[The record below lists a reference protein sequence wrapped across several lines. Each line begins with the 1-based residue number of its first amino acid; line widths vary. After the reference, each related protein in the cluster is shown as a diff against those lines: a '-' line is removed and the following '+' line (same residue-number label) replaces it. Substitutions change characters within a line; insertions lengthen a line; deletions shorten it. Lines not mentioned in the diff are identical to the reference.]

1 MAQSFGRPHNTIVH
15 PLGLIFGFLAL
26 GTVLLDAFE
35 TIILPRRAS
44 GKIRLT
50 RLFYVLTWGPWSAVV
65 SRFQNRRM
73 RETGFSFYGPLS
85 LLFLMALWAVGLVF
99 GFGLMF
105 YGLGAPLHDP
115 LGLHPLH
122 TAIYISGTT
131 LFTLGIGDIIPL
143 NHWARDLVIFE
154 AGTGLGFVAVVIG
167 YLPVLYQAF
176 SRREGSIALLD
187 ARAGSP
193 PTASELL
200 RRHAS
205 DGGNDALVAL
215 LAEWERWSA
224 EMLES
229 HISYPLLCY
238 FRSQHDNQSWLS
250 AVTAILDTCAVLL
263 SIVDCSACRQA
274 RLTFAMARHTVVD
287 LLLVF
292 GMKPANPAGMKPA
305 PPAKPGTPN
314 AASAPG
320 NEENVSAA
328 NRLAEPELV
337 RLTEVL
343 CKAGYRLRL
352 EPERLA
358 LLRKLR
364 WMYEGQVIALSDYL
378 CMPLPRFVTDTPG
391 RDTWMLVNNILE
403 LYSVQPQATDED
415 THAATLMARTREIF
429 ADEPHAF

>member
-1 MAQSFGRPHNTIVH
+1 VH
-15 PLGLIFGFLAL
+15 PLGLIFGLLAI

-50 RLFYVLTWGPWSAVV
+50 RLFYVLTWRPWAAVV
-65 SRFQNRRM
+65 SRYRNRRL

-85 LLFLMALWAVGLVF
+85 LLFLMALWAFGLVF
-99 GFGLMF
+99 GFGFMF

-122 TAIYISGTT
+122 TGIYISGTT
-131 LFTLGIGDIIPL
+131 LFTLGLGDVTPL
-143 NHWARDLVIFE
+143 NHWARDLVVIE
-154 AGTGLGFVAVVIG
+154 AGMGLGFVAVVIG

-187 ARAGSP
+187 GRAGSP

-205 DGGNDALVAL
+205 DGGNDALVVL

-250 AVTAILDTCAVLL
+250 AIAAILDTCAVLL
-263 SIVDCSACRQA
+263 SIVECSACRQA

-292 GMKPANPAGMKPA
+292 NMKPDAMPKPPVPGAA
-305 PPAKPGTPN
+305 PDSQHDGKDVVT
-314 AASAPG
+314 
-320 NEENVSAA
+320 
-328 NRLAEPELV
+328 RLSEPELV
-337 RLTEVL
+337 KLTEVL

-364 WMYEGQVIALSDYL
+364 WMYEGQILALSRHL
-378 CMPLPRFVTDTPG
+378 HMPLPPFVTETPG
-391 RDTWMLVNNILE
+391 RDTWMLVNNLLE

>member
-1 MAQSFGRPHNTIVH
+1 MH
-15 PLGLIFGFLAL
+15 PLGLIFGLLAI

-35 TIILPRRAS
+35 TIILPRRAI

-50 RLFYVLTWGPWSAVV
+50 RFFYVVTWRPWSAVV
-65 SRFQNRRM
+65 ARFQNRRL

-85 LLFLMALWAVGLVF
+85 LLLLMALWAVGLVF

-105 YGLGAPLHDP
+105 WGLGAPLHDQ
-115 LGLHPLH
+115 LGLNPLH
-122 TAIYISGTT
+122 SAIYLSGTT
-131 LFTLGIGDIIPL
+131 LFTLGIGDVTPL
-143 NHWARDLVIFE
+143 NHWARDLVIAE

-187 ARAGSP
+187 GRAGSP

-205 DGGNDALVAL
+205 DGGNDALVTL

-229 HISYPLLCY
+229 HISYSLLCY

-250 AVTAILDTCAVLL
+250 AITAILDTCAVLL
-263 SIVDCSACRQA
+263 SIVECSACRQA

-292 GMKPANPAGMKPA
+292 DMKPVAMPNPALHGSAQSSDA
-305 PPAKPGTPN
+305 PKDNP
-314 AASAPG
+314 S
-320 NEENVSAA
+320 
-328 NRLAEPELV
+328 RLSEPELV

-364 WMYEGQVIALSDYL
+364 WMYEGQVVALSRHL
-378 CMPLPRFVTDTPG
+378 CMPLPSFVKEEPG
-391 RDTWMLVNNILE
+391 RDTWMLVNNLLE

-415 THAATLMARTREIF
+415 THAANLMARTREIF

>member
-1 MAQSFGRPHNTIVH
+1 MHPFGLI
-15 PLGLIFGFLAL
+15 LGLLAI

-50 RLFYVLTWGPWSAVV
+50 RVFYVLTWRPWSAVV
-65 SRFQNRRM
+65 GRFTNRRL

-85 LLFLMALWAVGLVF
+85 LLFLMALWAAGLVF
-99 GFGLMF
+99 GFGLIF

-115 LGLHPLH
+115 MGLHPLH
-122 TAIYISGTT
+122 TGIYISGTT
-131 LFTLGIGDIIPL
+131 LFTLGLGDIIPI
-143 NHWARDLVIFE
+143 NHWARDLVIIE

-193 PTASELL
+193 PAASELL

-205 DGGNDALVAL
+205 DGGHEALVVL

-263 SIVDCSACRQA
+263 SIVDCTACRQA

-292 GMKPANPAGMKPA
+292 GMKPAAL
-305 PPAKPGTPN
+305 AKSSSTE
-314 AASAPG
+314 AASQNG
-320 NEENVSAA
+320 KAA
-328 NRLAEPELV
+328 VNRLPEPELV

-364 WMYEGQVIALSDYL
+364 WMYEGQVIALSNYL
-378 CMPLPRFVTDTPG
+378 AMPLPRFVIEAPG
-391 RDTWMLVNNILE
+391 RDTWMLVSNLLE
-403 LYSVQPQATDED
+403 LYSAQPQATDED
-415 THAATLMARTREIF
+415 THAATVMARTREIF

>member
-1 MAQSFGRPHNTIVH
+1 MH
-15 PLGLIFGFLAL
+15 PLGLILGLL
-26 GTVLLDAFE
+26 TIGTVLLDAFE

-50 RLFYVLTWGPWSAVV
+50 RLFYVITWRPWAAVV
-65 SRFQNRRM
+65 SRYSNRRL

-85 LLFLMALWAVGLVF
+85 LLLLIALWAAGLVL
-99 GFGLMF
+99 GFGLIF
-105 YGLGAPLHDP
+105 YGLGPPLHDP

-131 LFTLGIGDIIPL
+131 LFTLGLGDIIPL
-143 NHWARDLVIFE
+143 NHWARDLVIIE

-187 ARAGSP
+187 GRAGSP

-205 DGGNDALVAL
+205 DGGNDALVDL
-215 LAEWERWSA
+215 LDEWERWSA

-250 AVTAILDTCAVLL
+250 AITAILDTCAVLL
-263 SIVDCSACRQA
+263 SIVECSACRQA

-292 GMKPANPAGMKPA
+292 NMQPVAMPNPSVPGSSPSGAA
-305 PPAKPGTPN
+305 PDNKKDGKEMAT
-314 AASAPG
+314 
-320 NEENVSAA
+320 
-328 NRLAEPELV
+328 RLSEPELV

-364 WMYEGQVIALSDYL
+364 WMYEGQVLVLSQYL
-378 CMPLPRFVTDTPG
+378 HMPLPSFVTEKPG
-391 RDTWMLVNNILE
+391 RDTWMLVNNLLE
-403 LYSVQPQATDED
+403 LYSVQQQATDED

>member
-1 MAQSFGRPHNTIVH
+1 VH
-15 PLGLIFGFLAL
+15 PIGLILGLLAL

-44 GKIRLT
+44 GKVRLT
-50 RLFYVLTWGPWSAVV
+50 RIFYMLTWGPWSAVV
-65 SRFQNRRM
+65 GSIRNRRL

-85 LLFLMALWAVGLVF
+85 LLLLIALWAVGLVF
-99 GFGLMF
+99 GFALLF
-105 YGLGAPLHDP
+105 YGIGSPLHDP
-115 LGLHPLH
+115 LGLHPLR
-122 TAIYISGTT
+122 TAMYVSGTT
-131 LFTLGIGDIIPL
+131 LFTLGLGDVTPL
-143 NHWARDLVIFE
+143 SHWARDIIIVE
-154 AGTGLGFVAVVIG
+154 SGTGLGFIAVVIG

-205 DGGNDALVAL
+205 DGGHDALVEL
-215 LAEWERWSA
+215 LVEWERWSA

-250 AVTAILDTCAVLL
+250 ALTAILDTCALLL
-263 SIVDCSACRQA
+263 SVVECPASRQA

-292 GMKPANPAGMKPA
+292 ALTPAEIAKPAL
-305 PPAKPGTPN
+305 PGTTP
-314 AASAPG
+314 ASQ
-320 NEENVSAA
+320 NVHDRPS
-328 NRLAEPELV
+328 RLPEAELV
-337 RLTEVL
+337 KLTDVL
-343 CKAGYRLRL
+343 CKSGYRLRL

-358 LLRKLR
+358 LFRKLR
-364 WMYEGQVIALSDYL
+364 WMYEGHVVRLSQHL
-378 CMPLPRFVTDTPG
+378 SMPLPPFVTEIPG
-391 RDTWMLVNNILE
+391 RDTWMLVSNLLE
-403 LYSVQPQATDED
+403 LYAKRGQATDED
-415 THAATLMARTREIF
+415 THAADLMARTREIF
-429 ADEPHAF
+429 VDEPHAF

>member
-1 MAQSFGRPHNTIVH
+1 VH
-15 PLGLIFGFLAL
+15 PLGLILGLLAI

-50 RLFYVLTWGPWSAVV
+50 RLFYVLTWRPWAAVV
-65 SRFQNRRM
+65 SRYSNRRL

-85 LLFLMALWAVGLVF
+85 LLLLIALWAAGLVL
-99 GFGLMF
+99 GFGLIF
-105 YGLGAPLHDP
+105 YGLGPPLHDP

-131 LFTLGIGDIIPL
+131 LFTLGLGDIIPL
-143 NHWARDLVIFE
+143 NHWARDLVIIE

-187 ARAGSP
+187 GRAGSP

-205 DGGNDALVAL
+205 DGGNDALVDL
-215 LAEWERWSA
+215 LDEWERWSA

-250 AVTAILDTCAVLL
+250 AITAILDTCAVLL
-263 SIVDCSACRQA
+263 SIVECSACRQA

-292 GMKPANPAGMKPA
+292 NMQPIPMPKPLPPGAAPAAGATDPKDVPM
-305 PPAKPGTPN
+305 
-314 AASAPG
+314 
-320 NEENVSAA
+320 
-328 NRLAEPELV
+328 RLTEPELV
-337 RLTEVL
+337 QLTEVL

-364 WMYEGQVIALSDYL
+364 WMYEGHVLVLSQYL
-378 CMPLPRFVTDTPG
+378 HMPLPSFVTEKPG
-391 RDTWMLVNNILE
+391 RDTWMLVNNLLE

>member
-1 MAQSFGRPHNTIVH
+1 VH
-15 PLGLIFGFLAL
+15 TLGLIFGLLAI

-44 GKIRLT
+44 GKVRLT

-105 YGLGAPLHDP
+105 YGLGTPLHDP
-115 LGLHPLH
+115 LGRHPLH

-131 LFTLGIGDIIPL
+131 LFTLGLGDIIPL

-205 DGGNDALVAL
+205 DAGNDALVAL

-292 GMKPANPAGMKPA
+292 GMKPAE
-305 PPAKPGTPN
+305 PAKP
-314 AASAPG
+314 SAPG
-320 NEENVSAA
+320 AA
-328 NRLAEPELV
+328 TATANKDDKYAVNRLPEPELV

-364 WMYEGQVIALSDYL
+364 WMYEGQVIVLSDYL
-378 CMPLPRFVTDTPG
+378 SLPLPRFVTETPG

-403 LYSVQPQATDED
+403 LYSTQPQTTDED
-415 THAATLMARTREIF
+415 THAAMVMARTREIF

>member
-1 MAQSFGRPHNTIVH
+1 VH
-15 PLGLIFGFLAL
+15 PIGLILGLLAI

-44 GKIRLT
+44 GKVRLT
-50 RLFYVLTWGPWSAVV
+50 RFFYVLTWRPWSTVV
-65 SRFQNRRM
+65 ARFQNRRL

-85 LLFLMALWAVGLVF
+85 LLLLMALWAVGLVF

-105 YGLGAPLHDP
+105 WGLGAPLHDQ
-115 LGLHPLH
+115 LGLNPLH
-122 TAIYISGTT
+122 SAIYLSGTT
-131 LFTLGIGDIIPL
+131 LFTLGIGDVTPL
-143 NHWARDLVIFE
+143 NHWARDLVIIE

-187 ARAGSP
+187 GRAGSP

-205 DGGNDALVAL
+205 DGGNDALVDL

-229 HISYPLLCY
+229 HISYSLLCY

-250 AVTAILDTCAVLL
+250 AITAILDTCAILL
-263 SIVDCSACRQA
+263 SIVECSACRQA
-274 RLTFAMARHTVVD
+274 RLTFAIARHTAVD

-292 GMKPANPAGMKPA
+292 DMQPVAMPTPA
-305 PPAKPGTPN
+305 PPG
-314 AASAPG
+314 SALPAD
-320 NEENVSAA
+320 VPRDDLS
-328 NRLAEPELV
+328 RLSEPELV

-364 WMYEGQVIALSDYL
+364 WMYEGQVLALSRYL
-378 CMPLPRFVTDTPG
+378 RMPLPSFVKEAPG
-391 RDTWMLVNNILE
+391 RDTWMLVNNLLE
-403 LYSVQPQATDED
+403 LYSVQPQTTDED

>member
-1 MAQSFGRPHNTIVH
+1 MH
-15 PLGLIFGFLAL
+15 PLGLILGILAI

-50 RLFYVLTWGPWSAVV
+50 RLFYVLTWGPWAAVV
-65 SRFQNRRM
+65 SRYRNRRL

-85 LLFLMALWAVGLVF
+85 LLLLMALWAVGLVV

-115 LGLHPLH
+115 LGLHPLR
-122 TAIYISGTT
+122 TGIYVSGTT
-131 LFTLGIGDIIPL
+131 LFTLGIGDVVPL
-143 NHWARDLVIFE
+143 NHWARDLIIIE
-154 AGTGLGFVAVVIG
+154 AGMGLGFVAVVIG

-187 ARAGSP
+187 GRAGSP
-193 PTASELL
+193 PTAGELL

-205 DGGNDALVAL
+205 DGGNDALVDL
-215 LAEWERWSA
+215 LAEWERWCA
-224 EMLES
+224 ELLES

-250 AVTAILDTCAVLL
+250 ALTAVLDTCAVLL

-292 GMKPANPAGMKPA
+292 GMQPVAMPKPSPPGTPA
-305 PPAKPGTPN
+305 PPDQKD
-314 AASAPG
+314 APT
-320 NEENVSAA
+320 
-328 NRLAEPELV
+328 RLTEPELI

-364 WMYEGQVIALSDYL
+364 WMYEGQVVALSRYL
-378 CMPLPRFVTDTPG
+378 CMPLPPFVTETPG
-391 RDTWMLVNNILE
+391 RDTWMLVNNLLE
-403 LYSVQPQATDED
+403 LYTTPAQASDED

>member
-1 MAQSFGRPHNTIVH
+1 MH
-15 PLGLIFGFLAL
+15 PIGLIFGLLAI

-50 RLFYVLTWGPWSAVV
+50 RLFYVLTWGPWAAVV
-65 SRFQNRRM
+65 GRFRNRRL
-73 RETGFSFYGPLS
+73 RESGFSFYGPLS

-122 TAIYISGTT
+122 TGIYISGTT
-131 LFTLGIGDIIPL
+131 LFTLGLGDIIPL
-143 NHWARDLVIFE
+143 NHWARDLVIIE

-187 ARAGSP
+187 GRAGSP

-200 RRHAS
+200 RRHAT
-205 DGGNDALVAL
+205 DGDNDALIAL

-263 SIVDCSACRQA
+263 SIVECSACRQA

-292 GMKPANPAGMKPA
+292 GMKPVAMPKPA
-305 PPAKPGTPN
+305 LPGSPAPVDVPKEM
-314 AASAPG
+314 AADMAT
-320 NEENVSAA
+320 
-328 NRLAEPELV
+328 RLSEPELV

-364 WMYEGQVIALSDYL
+364 WMYEGQVVALSRYL
-378 CMPLPRFVTDTPG
+378 CMPLPPLVTETPG
-391 RDTWMLVNNILE
+391 RDTWMLVHNLLE
-403 LYSVQPQATDED
+403 LYSAQPQATDED

>member
-1 MAQSFGRPHNTIVH
+1 VH
-15 PLGLIFGFLAL
+15 PFGLILGLLAI

-50 RLFYVLTWGPWSAVV
+50 RVFYVLTWRPWSAVV
-65 SRFQNRRM
+65 GRFTNRRL

-85 LLFLMALWAVGLVF
+85 LLFLMALWAAGLVF
-99 GFGLMF
+99 GFGLIF

-115 LGLHPLH
+115 MGLHPLH
-122 TAIYISGTT
+122 TGIYISGTT
-131 LFTLGIGDIIPL
+131 LFTLGLGDIIPI
-143 NHWARDLVIFE
+143 NHWARDLVIIE

-193 PTASELL
+193 PAASELL

-205 DGGNDALVAL
+205 DGGHEALVVL

-263 SIVDCSACRQA
+263 SIVDCTACRQA

-292 GMKPANPAGMKPA
+292 GMKPAAL
-305 PPAKPGTPN
+305 AKSSSTE
-314 AASAPG
+314 AASQNG
-320 NEENVSAA
+320 KAA
-328 NRLAEPELV
+328 VNRLPEPELV

-364 WMYEGQVIALSDYL
+364 WMYEGQVIALSNYL
-378 CMPLPRFVTDTPG
+378 AMPLPRFVIEKPG
-391 RDTWMLVNNILE
+391 RDTWMLVSNLLE
-403 LYSVQPQATDED
+403 LYSAQPQATDED
-415 THAATLMARTREIF
+415 THAATVMARTREIF

>member
-1 MAQSFGRPHNTIVH
+1 MH
-15 PLGLIFGFLAL
+15 PVGLIFGLLAI

-50 RLFYVLTWGPWSAVV
+50 RLFYLTTWRPWSAVV

-85 LLFLMALWAVGLVF
+85 LLFLMALWAAGLVF
-99 GFGLMF
+99 GFGLVF

-115 LGLHPLH
+115 MGLHPLR
-122 TAIYISGTT
+122 TGIYISGTT
-131 LFTLGIGDIIPL
+131 LFTLGIGDVIPL
-143 NHWARDLVIFE
+143 NHWARDLVIIE
-154 AGTGLGFVAVVIG
+154 AGCGLGFVAVVIG

-205 DGGNDALVAL
+205 DGGNEALVTL

-263 SIVDCSACRQA
+263 SIVDCTACRQA

-292 GMKPANPAGMKPA
+292 NLKPAQPAGMKPA
-305 PPAKPGTPN
+305 AGAAATSRKDEKD
-314 AASAPG
+314 AAS
-320 NEENVSAA
+320 
-328 NRLAEPELV
+328 RLPEPELV

-364 WMYEGQVIALSDYL
+364 WMYEGQVVALSDFL
-378 CMPLPRFVTDTPG
+378 CMPLPRFVTETPG
-391 RDTWMLVNNILE
+391 RDTWTLVSNILE
-403 LYSVQPQATDED
+403 LYSAQPQATDED
-415 THAATLMARTREIF
+415 THAAMLMARTREIF
-429 ADEPHAF
+429 AEEPHAF

>member
-1 MAQSFGRPHNTIVH
+1 VH
-15 PLGLIFGFLAL
+15 PVGLIFGLLAI

-50 RLFYVLTWGPWSAVV
+50 WLFYQITWRPWSAVV
-65 SRFQNRRM
+65 SRFQNRRL

-85 LLFLMALWAVGLVF
+85 LLLLMALWAAGLVF
-99 GFGLMF
+99 GFGLIF

-115 LGLHPLH
+115 LGLHPLR
-122 TAIYISGTT
+122 TGIYISGTT
-131 LFTLGIGDIIPL
+131 LFTLGIGDVIPL
-143 NHWARDLVIFE
+143 NHWARDLVIIE
-154 AGTGLGFVAVVIG
+154 AGCGLGFVAVVIG

-205 DGGNDALVAL
+205 DGGNEALVTL

-274 RLTFAMARHTVVD
+274 RLTFALARHTVVD

-292 GMKPANPAGMKPA
+292 GLEAAKPAAMPKPVGSQQTTA
-305 PPAKPGTPN
+305 DNGRQQQMTADINGPQRAIST
-314 AASAPG
+314 S
-320 NEENVSAA
+320 ET
-328 NRLAEPELV
+328 NRLPEAELV

-364 WMYEGQVIALSDYL
+364 WMYEGQVVALSEYL
-378 CMPLPRFVTDTPG
+378 CMPLPRFVTETPG
-391 RDTWMLVNNILE
+391 RDTWMLVSNILE
-403 LYSVQPQATDED
+403 LYSAQPQATDED
-415 THAATLMARTREIF
+415 THAAMLMARTREIF

>member
-1 MAQSFGRPHNTIVH
+1 VGR
-15 PLGLIFGFLAL
+15 F
-26 GTVLLDAFE
+26 
-35 TIILPRRAS
+35 R
-44 GKIRLT
+44 
-50 RLFYVLTWGPWSAVV
+50 
-65 SRFQNRRM
+65 NRRL

-85 LLFLMALWAVGLVF
+85 LLLLMALWAVGLVF
-99 GFGLMF
+99 GFGFMF
-105 YGLGAPLHDP
+105 WGLGAPLHDQ
-115 LGLHPLH
+115 LGLHPLR
-122 TAIYISGTT
+122 TAIYLSGTT
-131 LFTLGIGDIIPL
+131 LFTLGIGDVTPL
-143 NHWARDLVIFE
+143 NHWARDLVITE

-167 YLPVLYQAF
+167 YLPILYQAF
-176 SRREGSIALLD
+176 SRREGPIALLD
-187 ARAGSP
+187 GRAGSP
-193 PTASELL
+193 PTVSELL
-200 RRHAS
+200 RRNAS
-205 DGGNDALVAL
+205 DGGNDALIAL

-263 SIVDCSACRQA
+263 SIVECSACRQA

-292 GMKPANPAGMKPA
+292 GMQPVAMPKPSPAGATPD
-305 PPAKPGTPN
+305 AKSDAGKGAKDT
-314 AASAPG
+314 S
-320 NEENVSAA
+320 S
-328 NRLAEPELV
+328 RLSEAELV

-364 WMYEGQVIALSDYL
+364 WMYEGQVLALSRFL
-378 CMPLPRFVTDTPG
+378 SMPLPSFVTETPG
-391 RDTWMLVNNILE
+391 RDTWMLVNNLLE
-403 LYSVQPQATDED
+403 LYSTQPQATDED

>member
-1 MAQSFGRPHNTIVH
+1 MHS
-15 PLGLIFGFLAL
+15 LGLIFGLLAI

-50 RLFYVLTWGPWSAVV
+50 RLFYVLTWHPWSAVV
-65 SRFQNRRM
+65 ARFQNRRL
-73 RETGFSFYGPLS
+73 RESGFSFYGPLS
-85 LLFLMALWAVGLVF
+85 LLLLMALWAVGLVF

-105 YGLGAPLHDP
+105 WGLGAPLHDQ
-115 LGLHPLH
+115 LGLNPLH
-122 TAIYISGTT
+122 SAIYLSGTT
-131 LFTLGIGDIIPL
+131 LFTLGIGDVTPL
-143 NHWARDLVIFE
+143 NHWARDLVIIE

-187 ARAGSP
+187 GRAGSP

-205 DGGNDALVAL
+205 DGGNDALVTL

-250 AVTAILDTCAVLL
+250 AITAILDTCAVLL
-263 SIVDCSACRQA
+263 SIVECSACRQA
-274 RLTFAMARHTVVD
+274 RLTFAIARHTVVD

-292 GMKPANPAGMKPA
+292 DMQPDVMPKPA
-305 PPAKPGTPN
+305 PPG
-314 AASAPG
+314 SAPPG
-320 NEENVSAA
+320 DVSKT
-328 NRLAEPELV
+328 RLSEPELV

-364 WMYEGQVIALSDYL
+364 WMYEGQVVALSRHL
-378 CMPLPRFVTDTPG
+378 CMPLPTFVKDQPG
-391 RDTWMLVNNILE
+391 RDTWMLVNNLLE

-415 THAATLMARTREIF
+415 THAANLMARTREIF

>member
-1 MAQSFGRPHNTIVH
+1 VH
-15 PLGLIFGFLAL
+15 PIGLIFGLLAI

-44 GKIRLT
+44 GKVRLT
-50 RLFYVLTWGPWSAVV
+50 RLFYGLTWRPWAAVV
-65 SRFQNRRM
+65 SRYSNRRL

-85 LLFLMALWAVGLVF
+85 LLFLIALWAVGLLF

-105 YGLGAPLHDP
+105 WGLGAALHDQ

-122 TAIYISGTT
+122 SAIYLSGTT
-131 LFTLGIGDIIPL
+131 LFTLGLGDVTPL
-143 NHWARDLVIFE
+143 NHWARDLVIAE
-154 AGTGLGFVAVVIG
+154 AGTGLGFVALVIG

-187 ARAGSP
+187 GRAGSP

-205 DGGNDALVAL
+205 DGGNDALVDL

-250 AVTAILDTCAVLL
+250 AITAILDTSAVLL
-263 SIVDCSACRQA
+263 SIVECSACRQA

-292 GMKPANPAGMKPA
+292 NMQPVAMPKPPV
-305 PPAKPGTPN
+305 PGSVPDISPDRKKT
-314 AASAPG
+314 AT
-320 NEENVSAA
+320 
-328 NRLAEPELV
+328 RLSEPELV

-364 WMYEGQVIALSDYL
+364 WMYEGQVLALSRYL
-378 CMPLPRFVTDTPG
+378 CMPLPSFVTETPG
-391 RDTWMLVNNILE
+391 RDTWMLVNNLLE
-403 LYSVQPQATDED
+403 LYSMQPQATDED
-415 THAATLMARTREIF
+415 THAATVMARTREIF

>member
-1 MAQSFGRPHNTIVH
+1 MALSFGRPHNTIVH

-65 SRFQNRRM
+65 GRFQNRRM

-131 LFTLGIGDIIPL
+131 LFTLGLGDIIPL

-250 AVTAILDTCAVLL
+250 SVTAILDTCAVLL

-292 GMKPANPAGMKPA
+292 GMKPGNPNPV
-305 PPAKPGTPN
+305 
-314 AASAPG
+314 SAPG
-320 NEENVSAA
+320 NHEDVSAA
-328 NRLAEPELV
+328 NRLPEPELV

-378 CMPLPRFVTDTPG
+378 YMPLPRFVAETPG

-415 THAATLMARTREIF
+415 THAATRMARTREIF

>member
-1 MAQSFGRPHNTIVH
+1 MH
-15 PLGLIFGFLAL
+15 PLGLIFGLLAI

-50 RLFYVLTWGPWSAVV
+50 RLFYVLTWHPWSTVV
-65 SRFQNRRM
+65 TRFQNRRL

-85 LLFLMALWAVGLVF
+85 LLLLMGLWAVGLVF

-105 YGLGAPLHDP
+105 WGLGAQLHDQ
-115 LGLHPLH
+115 LGLHPLRS
-122 TAIYISGTT
+122 AIYLSGTT
-131 LFTLGIGDIIPL
+131 LFTLGIGDVTPL
-143 NHWARDLVIFE
+143 NHWARDLVIIE

-167 YLPVLYQAF
+167 YLPILYQAF

-187 ARAGSP
+187 GRAGSP

-205 DGGNDALVAL
+205 DGGNDALVTL

-250 AVTAILDTCAVLL
+250 AITAILDTCAVLL
-263 SIVDCSACRQA
+263 SIVECSACRQA

-292 GMKPANPAGMKPA
+292 DMQPVAMPKPAASGSAQPSDVPKDNP
-305 PPAKPGTPN
+305 
-314 AASAPG
+314 S
-320 NEENVSAA
+320 
-328 NRLAEPELV
+328 RLSEPELV

-364 WMYEGQVIALSDYL
+364 WMYEGQVITLSRYL
-378 CMPLPRFVTDTPG
+378 CMSLPSFVKEEPG
-391 RDTWMLVNNILE
+391 RDTWMLVNNLLE

>member
-1 MAQSFGRPHNTIVH
+1 VH
-15 PLGLIFGFLAL
+15 PLGLIFGLLAI

-50 RLFYVLTWGPWSAVV
+50 RLFYVLTWRPWSTVV
-65 SRFQNRRM
+65 ARYQNRRL

-85 LLFLMALWAVGLVF
+85 LLLLMALWAVGLVF

-105 YGLGAPLHDP
+105 WGLGAPLHDQ

-122 TAIYISGTT
+122 TAIYLSGTT
-131 LFTLGIGDIIPL
+131 LFTLGIGDVTPL
-143 NHWARDLVIFE
+143 NHWARDLVIIE

-187 ARAGSP
+187 GRAGSP

-200 RRHAS
+200 RRHGT
-205 DGGNDALVAL
+205 DGGNDDLVTL

-250 AVTAILDTCAVLL
+250 AITAILDTCAVLL
-263 SIVDCSACRQA
+263 SIVECSACRQA

-292 GMKPANPAGMKPA
+292 DMQPVAMPKPALPGSSQPADAPKDNP
-305 PPAKPGTPN
+305 
-314 AASAPG
+314 S
-320 NEENVSAA
+320 
-328 NRLAEPELV
+328 RLSEPELV

-352 EPERLA
+352 EPDRLA

-364 WMYEGQVIALSDYL
+364 WMYEGQVVALSRYL
-378 CMPLPRFVTDTPG
+378 WMPLPSFVKDEPG
-391 RDTWMLVNNILE
+391 RDTWMLVNNLLE
-403 LYSVQPQATDED
+403 LYSVQPQTTDED
-415 THAATLMARTREIF
+415 THAANLMARTREIF

>member
-1 MAQSFGRPHNTIVH
+1 MH
-15 PLGLIFGFLAL
+15 PLGLILGLFAI

-50 RLFYVLTWGPWSAVV
+50 WLFYALTWRPWAAVV
-65 SRFQNRRM
+65 SRYSNRRL

-85 LLFLMALWAVGLVF
+85 LLFLMALWAAGLVLGF
-99 GFGLMF
+99 GFMF
-105 YGLGAPLHDP
+105 WGLGAPLHDP

-131 LFTLGIGDIIPL
+131 LFTLGLGDIIPL
-143 NHWARDLVIFE
+143 NHWARDLVIIE

-187 ARAGSP
+187 GRAGSP

-205 DGGNDALVAL
+205 DGGNDALVEL

-263 SIVDCSACRQA
+263 SIVECSACRQA

-292 GMKPANPAGMKPA
+292 NLQPVAMPKPPLPGSGSGSGSST
-305 PPAKPGTPN
+305 PPDGKRDGQDT
-314 AASAPG
+314 
-320 NEENVSAA
+320 VT
-328 NRLAEPELV
+328 RLSEPELV

-364 WMYEGQVIALSDYL
+364 WMYEGQVLALSRYL
-378 CMPLPRFVTDTPG
+378 HMPLPPFVTDVPG
-391 RDTWMLVNNILE
+391 RDTWMLVNNLLE
-403 LYSVQPQATDED
+403 LYSAQPQATDED

>member
-1 MAQSFGRPHNTIVH
+1 MH
-15 PLGLIFGFLAL
+15 PVGLIFGLLAI

-85 LLFLMALWAVGLVF
+85 LLFLMALWAAGLVF
-99 GFGLMF
+99 GFGLVF

-115 LGLHPLH
+115 MGLHPLR
-122 TAIYISGTT
+122 TGIYVSGTT
-131 LFTLGIGDIIPL
+131 LFTLGIGDVIPL
-143 NHWARDLVIFE
+143 NHWARDLVIIE

-205 DGGNDALVAL
+205 DGGNEALVTL

-263 SIVDCSACRQA
+263 SIVDCTACRQA

-292 GMKPANPAGMKPA
+292 NLKPAQPAGMKPA
-305 PPAKPGTPN
+305 AGAAAAPSRKDEKD
-314 AASAPG
+314 AAS
-320 NEENVSAA
+320 
-328 NRLAEPELV
+328 RLPEPELV

-364 WMYEGQVIALSDYL
+364 WMYEGQVVALSDFL
-378 CMPLPRFVTDTPG
+378 CMPLPRFVTETPG
-391 RDTWMLVNNILE
+391 RDTWTLVSNILE
-403 LYSVQPQATDED
+403 LYSAQPQATDED
-415 THAATLMARTREIF
+415 THAAMLMARTREIF

>member
-1 MAQSFGRPHNTIVH
+1 VH
-15 PLGLIFGFLAL
+15 PIGLIFGLLAI

-44 GKIRLT
+44 GKVRLT
-50 RLFYVLTWGPWSAVV
+50 RLFYVLTWRPWAAVV
-65 SRFQNRRM
+65 SRYSNRRL

-85 LLFLMALWAVGLVF
+85 LLFLIALWAVGLLF
-99 GFGLMF
+99 GFGFMF
-105 YGLGAPLHDP
+105 WGLGAALHDQ

-122 TAIYISGTT
+122 SAIYLSGTT
-131 LFTLGIGDIIPL
+131 LFTLGLGDVTPL
-143 NHWARDLVIFE
+143 NHWARDLVIAE

-187 ARAGSP
+187 GRAGSP

-205 DGGNDALVAL
+205 DGGNDALVDL

-250 AVTAILDTCAVLL
+250 AITAILDTSAVLL
-263 SIVDCSACRQA
+263 SIVECSACRQA

-292 GMKPANPAGMKPA
+292 NMQPVPMPKPPV
-305 PPAKPGTPN
+305 PGSVPDIHEDDKKT
-314 AASAPG
+314 AS
-320 NEENVSAA
+320 
-328 NRLAEPELV
+328 RLSEPELV

-364 WMYEGQVIALSDYL
+364 WMYEGQVLALSRYL
-378 CMPLPRFVTDTPG
+378 CMPLPSFVTETPG
-391 RDTWMLVNNILE
+391 RDTWMLVNNLLE
-403 LYSVQPQATDED
+403 LYSMQPQATDED

>member
-1 MAQSFGRPHNTIVH
+1 VH
-15 PLGLIFGFLAL
+15 SLGLIFGLFAI

-50 RLFYVLTWGPWSAVV
+50 RLFYVLTWHPWSAVV
-65 SRFQNRRM
+65 ARFQNRRL
-73 RETGFSFYGPLS
+73 RESGFSFYGPLS
-85 LLFLMALWAVGLVF
+85 LLLLMALWAVGLVF

-105 YGLGAPLHDP
+105 WGLGAPLHDQ
-115 LGLHPLH
+115 LGLNPLH
-122 TAIYISGTT
+122 SAIYLSGTT
-131 LFTLGIGDIIPL
+131 LFTLGIGDVTPL
-143 NHWARDLVIFE
+143 NHWARDLVIIE

-187 ARAGSP
+187 GRAGSP

-205 DGGNDALVAL
+205 DGGNDALVTL

-250 AVTAILDTCAVLL
+250 AITAILDTCAVLL
-263 SIVDCSACRQA
+263 SIVECSACRQA
-274 RLTFAMARHTVVD
+274 RLTFAIARHTVVD

-292 GMKPANPAGMKPA
+292 DMQPDVMPKPA
-305 PPAKPGTPN
+305 PPG
-314 AASAPG
+314 SAPPAD
-320 NEENVSAA
+320 VPKT
-328 NRLAEPELV
+328 RLSEPELV

-364 WMYEGQVIALSDYL
+364 WMYEGQVVALSRHL
-378 CMPLPRFVTDTPG
+378 CMPLPTFVKDEPG
-391 RDTWMLVNNILE
+391 RDTWMLVNNLLE

-415 THAATLMARTREIF
+415 THAANLMARTREIF

>member
-1 MAQSFGRPHNTIVH
+1 MHL
-15 PLGLIFGFLAL
+15 LGLILGLLAI

-65 SRFQNRRM
+65 GRFRNRRL
-73 RETGFSFYGPLS
+73 RESGFSFYGPLS
-85 LLFLMALWAVGLVF
+85 LLLLMTLWASGLVL
-99 GFGLMF
+99 GFGLML

-122 TAIYISGTT
+122 TSLYVSGTT
-131 LFTLGIGDIIPL
+131 LFTLGLGDVTPL
-143 NHWARDLVIFE
+143 NHWARDLAIIE
-154 AGTGLGFVAVVIG
+154 SGTGLGFVAIVIG
-167 YLPVLYQAF
+167 YLPVLYAAF

-187 ARAGSP
+187 GRAGSP

-205 DGGNDALVAL
+205 DGGNDALVEL

-250 AVTAILDTCAVLL
+250 AITAILDTCAVLL
-263 SIVDCSACRQA
+263 SIVECSACRQA

-292 GMKPANPAGMKPA
+292 NMQPVAMPKPPVPGAA
-305 PPAKPGTPN
+305 PDSKHDGQD
-314 AASAPG
+314 AAT
-320 NEENVSAA
+320 
-328 NRLAEPELV
+328 RLSEPELV
-337 RLTEVL
+337 KLTEVL

-364 WMYEGQVIALSDYL
+364 WMYEGQVLTLSRHL
-378 CMPLPRFVTDTPG
+378 NMPLPSFVTETPG
-391 RDTWMLVNNILE
+391 RDTWMLVNNLLE
-403 LYSVQPQATDED
+403 LYSAQPQATDED
-415 THAATLMARTREIF
+415 KHAATLMARTREIF

>member
-1 MAQSFGRPHNTIVH
+1 VH
-15 PLGLIFGFLAL
+15 PLGLTFGLLAI

-50 RLFYVLTWGPWSAVV
+50 RLFYVLTWGPWAAVV
-65 SRFQNRRM
+65 GRFRNRRL
-73 RETGFSFYGPLS
+73 RESGFSFYGPLS

-122 TAIYISGTT
+122 TGIYISGTT
-131 LFTLGIGDIIPL
+131 LFTLGLGDIIPL
-143 NHWARDLVIFE
+143 NHWARDLVIIE

-187 ARAGSP
+187 GRAGSP

-200 RRHAS
+200 RRHAT
-205 DGGNDALVAL
+205 DGDNDVLVAL

-292 GMKPANPAGMKPA
+292 GMKPVAMPKPA
-305 PPAKPGTPN
+305 LPGAP
-314 AASAPG
+314 ASADVPK
-320 NEENVSAA
+320 EMAA
-328 NRLAEPELV
+328 DMATRLSEPELV

-364 WMYEGQVIALSDYL
+364 WMYEGQVVALSRYL
-378 CMPLPRFVTDTPG
+378 CMPLPPLVTETPG
-391 RDTWMLVNNILE
+391 RDTWMLVHNLLE
-403 LYSVQPQATDED
+403 LYSAQPQATDED